1 MNVELKHYTPMPVL
15 IEAIRTCYDSM
26 GRSDSQTIEGDF
38 ILGIK
43 DKELIM
49 KVVEDGHGSTL
60 EHLTYSFKINGL
72 PRFILQELV
81 RHRIASYSVKST
93 RFTLSEL
100 KYETPFV
107 INEWDEDDPKFDT
120 VFYDVER
127 AAKYLYLSGNTK
139 LDNISIQSLEYL
151 RQEIVDGTVTKDE
164 VKQIVPENYL
174 CDLMMT
180 LNARSLCNLLY
191 LRSGKRAHFL
201 IQQLAAYVFGNI
213 PAQHK
218 FIFEKSMQ

>member
-1 MNVELKHYTPMPVL
+1 MKVELKHCTPMPVL

-26 GRSDSQTIEGDF
+26 GRSDSQEIEGDF

-43 DKELIM
+43 DKELIQR
-49 KVVEDGHGSTL
+49 VVDDGHGSTL
-60 EHLTYSFKINGL
+60 EHLTYNFKITGL

-93 RFTLSEL
+93 RFTLAEL

-107 INEWDEDDPKFDT
+107 ISEWDEDDSRFDS
-120 VFYDVER
+120 VFYDIER
-127 AAKYLYLSGNTK
+127 ADKYLYLSGINI
-139 LDNISIQSLEYL
+139 LDERSIQALEWL
-151 RQEIVDGTVTKDE
+151 RQEIVSGTYTKDE
-164 VKQIVPENYL
+164 IKQIVPENYL

-180 LNARSLCNLLY
+180 INARSLCNLLY
-191 LRSGKRAHFL
+191 LRSNKRAHFL